1 MGCKYEN
8 GGGCLN
14 CELEKC
20 ILDKEV
26 KDHKDIPEPKKPDR
40 KEYYHLYYKRRK
52 MGQKKI
58 AKCNFCGNEIHGEAY
73 RLGKYIYCGFNCM
86 MCRLWDENEK
96 RMQIVNI

>member
-1 MGCKYEN
+1 MRCGDD
-8 GGGCLN
+8 CLN
-14 CELEKC
+14 CKLPVC
-20 ILDKEV
+20 ILDKQKEN
-26 KDHKDIPEPKKPDR
+26 PKANR
-40 KEYYHLYYKRRK
+40 KEYYHEYYKRRK
-52 MGQKKI
+52 MEQKKI